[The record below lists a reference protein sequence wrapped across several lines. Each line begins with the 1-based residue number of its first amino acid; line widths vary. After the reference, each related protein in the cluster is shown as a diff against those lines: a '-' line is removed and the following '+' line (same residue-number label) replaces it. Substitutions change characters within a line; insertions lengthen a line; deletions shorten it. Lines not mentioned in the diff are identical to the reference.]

1 MAPTL
6 GVQRSA
12 KLLIDRH
19 GDEELGGAV
28 NVAAVAALLFHTIS
42 SACYKRRLKI
52 RCNRAEIDTRLRR

>member
-6 GVQRSA
+6 DVQRSA

-28 NVAAVAALLFHTIS
+28 NVAAAAALRFHTIS
-42 SACYKRRLKI
+42 YACYKRRSKI
-52 RCNRAEIDTRLRR
+52 RRNLAEITIRLRR